1 MRHFLLC
8 FVLLV
13 SFINAAHAKRVAL
26 VIGNDAYDHVSKLE
40 KAVNDAKAVAKAA
53 RDIGFQVI
61 SQVNV
66 DRKGMNHQLDKL
78 ADSISAGDEVLFF
91 FAGHGISVKGQNYL
105 LPTDIPKIK
114 PGQERSVT
122 KEAFSEDEIIDIL
135 REKGA
140 KVSILIIDACRNNPF
155 PKKGTR
161 SVGRSVG
168 LDYRQNPPD
177 NTFVMYSAGI
187 GQEALDRLSEGDT
200 NPNSVFTRKLLPL
213 LKTPGLSHVK
223 MAKQLQVEVE
233 QLALTSQDRHKQFP
247 AFYDQVRG
255 EYYLVPKTKEHKTA
269 VKTQEAPKV
278 ATPLADTKLTAA
290 ETLWEKIK
298 NSQNASEFEFYLKEH
313 PDGRHSSLAKLNL
326 QRLKSA
332 QLALV
337 SPPKVRRDGK
347 ERRGWLGVNIQNA
360 SDNGGKTGVLIV
372 SLAKDGPA
380 LPAGLLAG
388 DIITQVGNKKVDTM
402 RDLARLIAAE
412 GEGKNVKIH
421 IVRNQK
427 SRTVNVTLS
436 SLYTRF
442 QGFQKAALSGD
453 AEAMK
458 QVAEAYHYGRGI
470 EKDFNQAINWYQK
483 SGENGHSDAFNK
495 LGFAYKFGTEVTK
508 DLFQAANWFRK
519 GADKGDAVA
528 MNQLGNMYYSGEGL
542 AKDYG
547 LAQEWYQKAAD
558 KGQNLAM
565 NSLAYMYQYGQGV
578 GKDYNKSLEWYK
590 KSAANGNASAMNSV
604 GTFYENGYGVDKDYL
619 TAHDWYERSAKKGDE
634 YAMRNLGQLYKFGR
648 GVDKDYTKAV
658 NWFRQSANKGYSS
671 AMFSLGFAY
680 DVGQGVTQDYNQAL
694 TWYRKAADIGHTLAM
709 YNIGVLYNN
718 GDGVSKDYTQ
728 AANWVAK
735 SLKKKS
741 DYALEQMTKTSDPWN
756 KGFRKELQKIL
767 KDEGLYKG
775 AIDGQFGPDTITAIK
790 ALSGV
795 KNSNFNKFFDD
806 FFEKTRFGPVNTF
819 GMKLKPR
826 GRAKGLEVVSVSGVA
841 EEKGIKSGDVI
852 VEVSGVAVKSI
863 EDLNEQ
869 VKKAKEKGR
878 KAVLFLVERGE
889 NVRFVALRMQ

>member
-66 DRKGMNHQLDKL
+66 DRKGMNHQLDRL

-255 EYYLVPKTKEHKTA
+255 EYYLVPKTKEHKTEL
-269 VKTQEAPKV
+269 KTQEAPKV
-278 ATPLADTKLTAA
+278 TPPADKKLTAA

-313 PDGRHSSLAKLNL
+313 PDGRHSSLAKLEL

-412 GEGKNVKIH
+412 GEGKNVKIN

-436 SLYTRF
+436 SFYTRF

-470 EKDFNQAINWYQK
+470 EKDFNKAINWYQK

-528 MNQLGNMYYSGEGL
+528 MYQLGHMYY
-542 AKDYG
+542 
-547 LAQEWYQKAAD
+547 
-558 KGQNLAM
+558 
-565 NSLAYMYQYGQGV
+565 YGQGV
-578 GKDYNKSLEWYK
+578 EKDYNKSLEWYK

-604 GTFYENGYGVDKDYL
+604 GTLYENGQGVAKDYL
-619 TAHDWYERSAKKGDE
+619 IAHDWYERAAEKGNQ
-634 YAMRNLGQLYKFGR
+634 YAMSNLGQLYKFGR
-648 GVDKDYTKAV
+648 GVEKDLSKSV
-658 NWFRQSANKGYSS
+658 SWFRKSANKDYDD
-671 AMFSLGFAY
+671 AMFSLGYAY
-680 DVGQGVTQDYNQAL
+680 DNGQGVPRDYNQAL
-694 TWYRKAADIGHTLAM
+694 NWYRKAADKGHSHAM

-718 GDGVSKDYTQ
+718 GDGVTKDYAQ

-735 SLKKKS
+735 SLKKKNS
-741 DYALEQMTKTSDPWN
+741 FAIEQMTKKSDLWN
-756 KGFRKELQKIL
+756 KGFRKELQKAL
-767 KDEGLYKG
+767 KNEGLYKG
-775 AIDGQFGPDTITAIK
+775 TIDGQFGADTVSAIK
-790 ALSGV
+790 ALSGI
-795 KNSNFNKFFDD
+795 KNTKLDPAFKVFDD
-806 FFEKTRFGPVNTF
+806 FFDKIRVGPIRTF

-826 GRAKGLEVVSVSGVA
+826 GRAKGLEVVSVSGMA
-841 EEKGIKSGDVI
+841 EKRGIKSGDVI
-852 VEVSGVAVKSI
+852 TEVNGVEVKSI
-863 EDLNEQ
+863 EHLNAQ
-869 VKKAKEKGR
+869 VKLVKDKGR
-878 KAVLFLVERGE
+878 KAVLFLVETGD
-889 NVRFVALRMQ
+889 NVRFIALRMQ